1 MQTENIFTAT
11 IRYTIAELAPIRKSL
26 QARIALANLIG
37 DQELAHSLSKDL
49 CAVMSLEFKLK
60 GRLK

>member
-1 MQTENIFTAT
+1 METQNIFTAIRDT
-11 IRYTIAELAPIRKSL
+11 IEELAPIRAAL

-60 GRLK
+60 DRLK